1 MARFTIAALTGAML
15 LASPVL
21 ANEPVRPAAATF
33 ANLHQAAELQA
44 GARTGVLTTRKHSNL
59 AAASTGYILAGLV
72 AVGAGVGIATAN
84 GNGHSSSP

>member
-44 GARTGVLTTRKHSNL
+44 GARTGVLTTKKHSNL
-59 AAASTGYILAGLV
+59 AGAGAGYILAGLV
-72 AVGAGVGIATAN
+72 AVGVGVGIATSN
-84 GNGHSSSP
+84 NGHSSSP

>member
-15 LASPVL
+15 LASPVF

-33 ANLHQAAELQA
+33 ANLHQAADLQS
-44 GARTGVLTTRKHSNL
+44 GARMGVQTTKKHSSL

-72 AVGAGVGIATAN
+72 AVGVGVGIATAS

>member
-33 ANLHQAAELQA
+33 ANLHQAADLQA
-44 GARTGVLTTRKHSNL
+44 GARTGALTTKKHSKL
-59 AAASTGYILAGLV
+59 AGAGAGYILAGLV
-72 AVGAGVGIATAN
+72 AVGVGVGIATSN
-84 GNGHSSSP
+84 NGHSSSP

>member
-1 MARFTIAALTGAML
+1 MARFTIAAPTGAML

-44 GARTGVLTTRKHSNL
+44 GARTGVLTTKKHSNL
-59 AAASTGYILAGLV
+59 AGAGAGYILAGLV
-72 AVGAGVGIATAN
+72 AVGVGVGIATSN
-84 GNGHSSSP
+84 NGHSSSP

>member
-1 MARFTIAALTGAML
+1 ML

-44 GARTGVLTTRKHSNL
+44 GARTGVLTTKKHSNL
-59 AAASTGYILAGLV
+59 AGAGAGYVLAGLV
-72 AVGAGVGIATAN
+72 AVGIGVGIATFN
-84 GNGHSSSP
+84 NGHNSSP